1 VKSRRKFT
9 SKFKTQVVL
18 EALSERFTLAQ
29 LAEKHQL
36 HPNQISTWK
45 NQFLQNAEMVFT
57 KGIKTEQQKSDEEK
71 DRLLK
76 TIGELKVKNDFLRN
90 ALR

>member
-1 VKSRRKFT
+1 MRSRRKFT
-9 SKFKTQVVL
+9 SKFKTKVVL
-18 EALSERFTLAQ
+18 EALSERYTMSQ

-45 NQFLQNAEMVFT
+45 LQFLQNAESVFD
-57 KGIKTEQQKSDEEK
+57 KGVKSPEQKKNEEK
-71 DRLLK
+71 DKLLK
-76 TIGELKVKNDFLRN
+76 TIGKLKVENDFLKD